1 MEREGKAI
9 LKRNTNGLYK
19 RKTRQTE
26 SAQPTR
32 GGISSEEIS
41 ATDRV
46 MGVTTLQRGMQA
58 FKPSLGTPKRSV

>member
-1 MEREGKAI
+1 MERQGKAI
-9 LKRNTNGLYK
+9 LKRNANGLYK

-32 GGISSEEIS
+32 GRISSEEIS
-41 ATDRV
+41 PTDRV

-58 FKPSLGTPKRSV
+58 F